1 MKKYK
6 MPTKSDLKSRISTMN
21 NAFAYS
27 IMPWFELSED
37 EYKSILRNL
46 KLEENQCAYCLGNNA
61 TTMDHL
67 NGLIK
72 KSEPTGFFTEKN
84 NLVPCCSSCNTSK
97 SNKTFKEW
105 YLSENN
111 IKRLKSKITL
121 KKMEERYQIIIDYI
135 NNNQAQKLDIE
146 RIIGKNDYKNYLK
159 IKEEL
164 NDKIIECQLECEKI
178 REKLDKYVKNNR
190 K

>member
-72 KSEPTGFFTEKN
+72 KSESP
-84 NLVPCCSSCNTSK
+84 
-97 SNKTFKEW
+97 
-105 YLSENN
+105 
-111 IKRLKSKITL
+111 
-121 KKMEERYQIIIDYI
+121 
-135 NNNQAQKLDIE
+135 
-146 RIIGKNDYKNYLK
+146 
-159 IKEEL
+159 
-164 NDKIIECQLECEKI
+164 
-178 REKLDKYVKNNR
+178 
-190 K
+190 